1 MNDINITHESKIKLQ
16 GYAIGYE
23 ILEKGVV
30 VRKHTYPVPV
40 KNLVVSNGKDMFCN
54 MSPMGQNADVF
65 ALHYCTRYLARGS
78 GSTPA
83 AAGNT
88 QLEAQI
94 GNRTNIIL
102 SGDPYTGVKYTAATG
117 LIQARKTYDSEVETS
132 DQNINEIGIFSDPTG
147 VTSLFARIVLPATV
161 TVLAGQQLRL
171 TYELQI
177 TVAPIAETVSSPTIT
192 GWTTT
197 GVSRLEG
204 TLPTTTSFG
213 SGFSTP
219 TGGTLTNQFVPLWD
233 NAGSVVNTNNLGGPM
248 YLNPSAKPVLRYSNY
263 GQATDFEWFSAK
275 TFNTFGGKYTTVSNP
290 VAPNNVSIDHSGSYS
305 TTNSTSGTATVVIN
319 NYVTGTFYRDLT
331 VTMEPN
337 FPAGLDATNIKAI
350 RCRGLTHIFDTPV
363 QKLNTQRLTLVFR
376 VSVA

>member
-1 MNDINITHESKIKLQ
+1 MKDITILSESKVKLQ

-23 ILEKGVV
+23 VLEKGVV

-40 KNLVVSNGKDMFCN
+40 KNLVVSNGKNMFCN
-54 MSPMGQNADVF
+54 MGYSTQVF
-65 ALHYCTRYLARGS
+65 ALHYCTQYLARGS

-88 QLEAQI
+88 QLESQI
-94 GNRTNIIL
+94 GNRTNQIL

-132 DQNINEIGIFSDPTG
+132 DQNINEIGIFRDPTG

-177 TVAPIAETVSSPTIT
+177 TIGPIAETVSSPTIT

-219 TGGTLTNQFVPLWD
+219 TGGTLTNQFVPLWN
-233 NAGSVVNTNNLGGPM
+233 NAGSVVNPYDLSGPI
-248 YLNPSAKPVLRYSNY
+248 YLNPSTKPVLRGSNS
-263 GQATDFEWFSAK
+263 GQATEFEWFSAK
-275 TFNTFGGKYTTVSNP
+275 TFNTFGDKYTIVSNP
-290 VAPNNVSIDHSGSYS
+290 VAPNNVYIDYFS
-305 TTNSTSGTATVVIN
+305 TNSTSGTATVVLQP
-319 NYVTGTFYRDLT
+319 YVAGTFYRDLT

-337 FPAGLDATNIKAI
+337 FPGGQDATSIKAI

>member
-1 MNDINITHESKIKLQ
+1 MKDITILSESKVKLQ

-23 ILEKGVV
+23 VLQNGVA

-40 KNLVVSNGKDMFCN
+40 KNLVVSNGKDMFCTI
-54 MSPMGQNADVF
+54 GER
-65 ALHYCTRYLARGS
+65 ALHLCTVYMGRGS

-94 GNRTNIIL
+94 GNRTDSIL

-117 LIQARKTYDSEVETS
+117 LIQARKTYDSEVETA
-132 DQNINEIGIFSDPTG
+132 DQNINEIGIFMDASGPTG
-147 VTSLFARIVLPATV
+147 LFARIVLPATV
-161 TVLAGQQLRL
+161 TVLTGQQLRL

-204 TLPTTTSFG
+204 TFPTTTSYG
-213 SGFSTP
+213 SGFENFSDP
-219 TGGTLTNQFVPLWD
+219 NNQFLRLWASD
-233 NAGSVVNTNNLGGPM
+233 GSDQYYNNGTGWNF
-248 YLNPSAKPVLRYSNY
+248 LNPGAYPSSSSTWGTSYY
-263 GQATDFEWFSAK
+263 IYFEWFSEK
-275 TFNTFGGKYTTVSNP
+275 TFNTFGDPYTNGSGSE
-290 VAPNNVSIDHSGSYS
+290 PNNVRVFP
-305 TTNSTSGTATVVIN
+305 NSASGTATAVIN
-319 NYVTGTFYRDLT
+319 DYVTGNFYRDLT

-337 FPAGLDATNIKAI
+337 FPGGQDATSIKAI

>member
-1 MNDINITHESKIKLQ
+1 MKDITILSESKVKLQ

-30 VRKHTYPVPV
+30 VRKHTYPSPV
-40 KNLVVSNGKDMFCN
+40 KNLVVSNGKDMFCSTGLR
-54 MSPMGQNADVF
+54 SPLNNITA
-65 ALHYCTRYLARGS
+65 YLGRGS

-94 GNRTNIIL
+94 GNRTNQIMP
-102 SGDPYTGVKYTAATG
+102 GDPYTGVKYTAATG
-117 LIQARKTYDSEVETS
+117 LIQARKTYDSEVETA
-132 DQNINEIGIFSDPTG
+132 DRNINEIGIFRDASG
-147 VTSLFARIVLPATV
+147 SAGLFARIVLPATV
-161 TVLAGQQLRL
+161 TVLTGQQLRL

-177 TVAPIAETVSSPTIT
+177 TIGPIAETVSSPTIT

-204 TLPTTTSFG
+204 TFPTTTSYG
-213 SGFSTP
+213 
-219 TGGTLTNQFVPLWD
+219 TGLGTNQFLQLWN
-233 NAGSVVNTNNLGGPM
+233 NAGSESGAPAEVGLF
-248 YLNPSAKPVLRYSNY
+248 LNPSTLPY
-263 GQATDFEWFSAK
+263 GLQYGRLVAYFEWFDAK
-275 TFNTFGGKYTTVSNP
+275 TFNTFGSDYNIGYGA
-290 VAPNNVSIDHSGSYS
+290 APNNVRIDIHGDTHANS
-305 TTNSTSGTATVVIN
+305 TTGTATAVLN
-319 NYVTGTFYRDLT
+319 AYVTGNFYRDLT

-337 FPAGLDATNIKAI
+337 FPGGLDATSIKAI

>member
-1 MNDINITHESKIKLQ
+1 MKDITILSESKIKLQ

-23 ILEKGVV
+23 ILKNGVA

-40 KNLVVSNGKDMFCN
+40 KNLVVSAGKDAFC
-54 MSPMGQNADVF
+54 SLG
-65 ALHYCTRYLARGS
+65 YSCTLGYVTGYLARGS
-78 GSTPA
+78 GSTQA
-83 AAGNT
+83 AAGDT

-94 GNRTNIIL
+94 GNRTNSIL

-132 DQNINEIGIFSDPTG
+132 DQNINEIGIFQYESGAPM
-147 VTSLFARIVLPATV
+147 FARIVLPATV
-161 TVLAGQQLRL
+161 TVLTGQQLRL

-177 TVAPIAETVSSPTIT
+177 TIAPIAETVASPTIT

-213 SGFSTP
+213 SGLTYYNGIYSSTNDFIP
-219 TGGTLTNQFVPLWD
+219 TWD
-233 NAGSVVNTNNLGGPM
+233 SSGAIYGVYTNNMQGNW
-248 YLNPSAKPVLRYSNY
+248 YLNPSTLPEDSKGYSTSY
-263 GQATDFEWFSAK
+263 TFEWLDSK
-275 TFNTFGGKYTTVSNP
+275 TFNTFGDPYLVGTGVE
-290 VAPNNVSIDHSGSYS
+290 PNNVQVNNYTGS
-305 TTNSTSGTATVVIN
+305 NSAAGTATAVLQP
-319 NYVTGTFYRDLT
+319 YVAGTFYRDLT
-331 VTMEPN
+331 VTMGPN
-337 FPAGLDATNIKAI
+337 FPGGLDATNIKAI

-363 QKLNTQRLTLVFR
+363 AKLNTQRLTLTFR

>member
-1 MNDINITHESKIKLQ
+1 MKDITILSDSKVKLQ

-23 ILEKGVV
+23 ILERGVA

-40 KNLVVSNGKDMFCN
+40 KNLVTSSGKDGFC
-54 MSPMGQNADVF
+54 
-65 ALHYCTRYLARGS
+65 ALSSYYPNVLSYMTSYLARGS

-94 GNRTNIIL
+94 GNRTNSIL

-132 DQNINEIGIFSDPTG
+132 DQNINEIGIFPDPSGDTPI
-147 VTSLFARIVLPATV
+147 FARIVLPATV

-177 TVAPIAETVSSPTIT
+177 TIAPIAETIASPTIT

-213 SGFSTP
+213 SGFLQSYYDYYS
-219 TGGTLTNQFVPLWD
+219 TNQYIQTWD
-233 NAGSVVNTNNLGGPM
+233 SSGANNFGASAGGLYLTPGLLPVGLGYNRNA
-248 YLNPSAKPVLRYSNY
+248 AF
-263 GQATDFEWFSAK
+263 FEWFDSK
-275 TFNTFGGKYTTVSNP
+275 TFNTFDDEYTVGTGA
-290 VAPNNVSIDHSGSYS
+290 APNNVRIDIDGDTHASSAA
-305 TTNSTSGTATVVIN
+305 GTATAVIQP
-319 NYVTGTFYRDLT
+319 YVAGTFYRDLVIT
-331 VTMEPN
+331 AEPN
-337 FPAGLDATNIKAI
+337 FPDGLDATSIKAI